1 MKILDGA
8 RDKEG
13 CQLLLVRPRY
23 LDWRKVDEQQVIEAM
38 WYTIETLLQ
47 DAETQRCGFCAI
59 NSLKGMSPKAFNRKF
74 MPKMLE
80 SVQNRL
86 PIRIGALVQHMGLP
100 STRASELAKN
110 TS

>member
-1 MKILDGA
+1 MCAINDTLSLLDACSNGIVCDTRVIAGIAQLAVFEPA
-8 RDKEG
+8 R
-13 CQLLLVRPRY
+13 
-23 LDWRKVDEQQVIEAM
+23 
-38 WYTIETLLQ
+38 ETLLQ

>member
-1 MKILDGA
+1 
-8 RDKEG
+8 
-13 CQLLLVRPRY
+13 VRPRY

-86 PIRIGALVQHMGLP
+86 PIRIGALAQHMGLP